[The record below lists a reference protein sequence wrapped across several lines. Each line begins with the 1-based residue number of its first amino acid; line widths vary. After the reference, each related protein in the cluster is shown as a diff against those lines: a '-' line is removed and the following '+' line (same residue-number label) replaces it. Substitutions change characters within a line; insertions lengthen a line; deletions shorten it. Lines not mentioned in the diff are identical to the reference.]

1 MAWGLGKWAGYTD
14 TTNTH
19 TGTYR
24 ITKPQTRSLKHGV
37 RAGLTPR
44 HPATPL
50 HRCPSL
56 PTVCLQPHIPRHL
69 PGMQTAP
76 PPFACALPPPH
87 ARLSPSSCRPRSSH
101 QAEPPP
107 RSLPPPPPC
116 LCALASAQLLT
127 ALPASPSLPSRLRV
141 SRSWQSLFGSL
152 LISRSRP
159 SLSSSLTRVIFQLWT
174 LLTFPSLSLS
184 GLS

>member
-1 MAWGLGKWAGYTD
+1 MKWAESTD
-14 TTNTH
+14 TANTH
-19 TGTYR
+19 PGTYR

-56 PTVCLQPHIPRHL
+56 PTVCLQPHFPRRL

-76 PPFACALPPPH
+76 PPFACAHPPPH

-101 QAEPPP
+101 RAEPPP
-107 RSLPPPPPC
+107 RSLPPLPPC
-116 LCALASAQLLT
+116 FCALASAQLLT
-127 ALPASPSLPSRLRV
+127 ALPASPPLPSRLRV
-141 SRSWQSLFGSL
+141 SRSWQSLSGSL
-152 LISRSRP
+152 LISRSRSP
-159 SLSSSLTRVIFQLWT
+159 VPSSLARVIFQLRT
-174 LLTFPSLSLS
+174 LRAFPSLCLARAENL
-184 GLS
+184 G